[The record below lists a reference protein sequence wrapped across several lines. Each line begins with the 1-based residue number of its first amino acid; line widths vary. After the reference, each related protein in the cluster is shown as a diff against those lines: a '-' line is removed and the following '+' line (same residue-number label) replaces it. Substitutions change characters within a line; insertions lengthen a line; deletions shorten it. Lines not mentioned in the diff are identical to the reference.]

1 MFFLRLR
8 AFVFLLFLVFVLEFN
23 SINAQTENNEQ
34 AAEPQEEI
42 LIFRTS
48 PGIEDQAE
56 GWFRFQVSTFSPI
69 LVVKVNGFAQMV
81 AEGADWAE
89 YEIPYYLKQGKNLF
103 TIFVQT
109 KTGQGE
115 QEFIVN
121 YEPLQKKGKTPP
133 PFNGVVILGQTNSD
147 NILAT
152 QDGKSKTGA
161 TKNDLLLSAAYAFG
175 LNEESN
181 VSLKGILKF
190 DRHQNRSLV
199 AEEVLFRQFSTEYRH
214 KNLLGME
221 FNTGL
226 GQTVISVKDAN
237 PSNPYKAGEFRED
250 VQSLFL
256 FLAGKMRWGKIIMAS
271 FKIQAD
277 SQNKVKT
284 NTEDGTLTSA
294 SLGAKIRWKEFR
306 FQVLGNS
313 RSTKF
318 EEASKD
324 YQSTLIDAGTSYL
337 WTPWVFGL
345 NFQNNNQ
352 QYKNVDPSTNQ
363 VLQNKK
369 DKVSVKCKYS
379 FSSSTVVS
387 ADLKQIKQASN
398 DATRAYKE
406 NQVTLQ
412 YIWMF

>member
-1 MFFLRLR
+1 MFFLRLQSL
-8 AFVFLLFLVFVLEFN
+8 VFLLFLVFVLEVN
-23 SINAQTENNEQ
+23 SANAQTEKNEQ
-34 AAEPQEEI
+34 SAEPPEEI

-48 PGIEDQAE
+48 PGIENQAE

-81 AEGADWAE
+81 AEGSDWVE

-133 PFNGVVILGQTNSD
+133 PFNGVVIFGQTNSD
-147 NILAT
+147 NILAI
-152 QDGKSKTGA
+152 QDGKSKKSSA
-161 TKNDLLLSAAYAFG
+161 KNDLLLSAAYAFV

-199 AEEVLFRQFSTEYRH
+199 SEEILFRQFSTEYIH

-221 FNTGL
+221 FSTGL

-250 VQSLFL
+250 IQSLFL
-256 FLAGKMRWGKIIMAS
+256 FLAGKIRWGKSVMGS

-277 SQNKVKT
+277 SQNKVKSS
-284 NTEDGTLTSA
+284 TEDGLLTLA
-294 SLGAKIRWKEFR
+294 SLGAKIRWKDFR
-306 FQVLGNS
+306 FQVLGDS

-324 YQSTLIDAGTSYL
+324 YQSTLIDSGITYL

-379 FSSSTVVS
+379 VSSSTVVG
-387 ADLKQIKQASN
+387 ADLKQIKQSSN
-398 DATRAYKE
+398 NATRAYKE
-406 NQVTLQ
+406 NQLTLQ

>member
-1 MFFLRLR
+1 MFFLCMR
-8 AFVFLLFLVFVLEFN
+8 AFAFLLFLLFVFGIN
-23 SINAQTENNEQ
+23 SINAQTEENEKDSV
-34 AAEPQEEI
+34 PSEEI

-48 PGIEDQAE
+48 PGVEDQAE

-81 AEGADWAE
+81 TKDADWAE
-89 YEIPYYLKQGKNLF
+89 YEIPYYLKRGKNLF
-103 TIFVQT
+103 KVFVQT
-109 KTGQGE
+109 KNGQGKK
-115 QEFIVN
+115 EFIVK
-121 YEPLQKKGKTPP
+121 YEPQQKKGKAPP
-133 PFNGVVILGQTNSD
+133 PFNGVVMFGQTHSD

-152 QDGKSKTGA
+152 QDGKSKTSA
-161 TKNDLLLSAAYAFG
+161 AKNDLLLSAAYAFE

-199 AEEVLFRQFSTEYRH
+199 AEEVLFRQFATEYRH

-221 FNTGL
+221 LNTGL

-256 FLAGKMRWGKIIMAS
+256 FLAGKIRWGKIVMAS

-284 NTEDGTLTSA
+284 NTEDGTLTLA
-294 SLGAKIRWKEFR
+294 SLGAKMRWNGFR
-306 FQVLGNS
+306 FQAFADS
-313 RSTKF
+313 RSTAF
-318 EEASKD
+318 EDISKD
-324 YQSTLIDAGTSYL
+324 YQSTVIDVGTTYM

-345 NFQNNNQ
+345 NFQNNSQ
-352 QYKNVDPSTNQ
+352 QYKNVDPATNQ
-363 VLQNKK
+363 ILQNKK
-369 DKVSVKCKYS
+369 DEVGVKCMYS
-379 FSSSTVVS
+379 YSRSTVIG
-387 ADLKQIKQASN
+387 ANLKQIKQASN

-406 NQVTLQ
+406 NQFTLQ
-412 YIWMF
+412 FIWMF